1 MLAILLR
8 DVIVSAGLLAIHWW
22 LHVGVEQRAGLSVCE
37 PISHRTNHKGEECL
51 PEYRLQIHVVA
62 DPSPEGDN
70 DRVDNAAA
78 IPDRHD

>member
-1 MLAILLR
+1 MLR

-22 LHVGVEQRAGLSVCE
+22 LRVGVEQWAGLLICE
-37 PISHRTNHKGEECL
+37 PVGHRTNHQGEECL
-51 PEYRLQIHVVA
+51 QEYRLQIHLVA

-78 IPDRHD
+78 IPNCHDE